1 MRARP
6 KPASDREQLLR
17 VRGLPRFTREGD
29 VDPTQSNYALDH
41 PNELFELG
49 SAPPAVVRLLQSPP
63 VAAAAILVGLL
74 ACCLKLFWV

>member
-1 MRARP
+1 M
-6 KPASDREQLLR
+6 
-17 VRGLPRFTREGD
+17 
-29 VDPTQSNYALDH
+29 DPTQSNYALDH

-74 ACCLKLFWV
+74 ACCLKLFWL

>member
-1 MRARP
+1 MG
-6 KPASDREQLLR
+6 SDRNQLLS
-17 VRGLPRFTREGD
+17 VVCAGFPSRFTCEGD

-74 ACCLKLFWV
+74 ACCLKLFWL